1 MSQTV
6 KQPLVSIIT
15 PSFNSELHIEDTIK
29 SIQNQEYTN
38 WELIITDDCSS
49 DGTLKIIEHYTKID
63 SRIKLFRLKVNSG
76 SGIARNKSIEN
87 AKGRYIAFC
96 DSDDIWYSNKLQVQ
110 VSFMEKY
117 NLSFTYSGYDI
128 IDEKNNVISLFI
140 PKPELTYFD
149 LRRSNQIG
157 CLTAIYDTKKL
168 GKLYMS
174 EIRNRQDWV
183 LWLNIL
189 RLIKKTKGLETK
201 LASYR
206 ISKTSISR
214 NKLKMIKF
222 HWKVYYNELGYS
234 ASKSLFLLFQYLWFY
249 FKKKK

>member
-1 MSQTV
+1 MDKKSE
-6 KQPLVSIIT
+6 LVSIIT
-15 PSFNSELHIEDTIK
+15 PTFNSEKFLVNTIE
-29 SIQNQEYTN
+29 SIRNQSYQN
-38 WELIITDDCSS
+38 WELLITDDCSS
-49 DGTLKIIEHYTKID
+49 DGTINIIEHYIKID
-63 SRIKLFRLKVNSG
+63 SRIKLFNLKFNSG

-96 DSDDIWYSNKLQVQ
+96 DSDDIWYSNKLREQ
-110 VSFMEKY
+110 VSFLDNN

-128 IDEKNNVISLFI
+128 IDEENNIISSFI
-140 PKPELTYFD
+140 PKSELTYFD
-149 LRRSNQIG
+149 LLQSNQIG
-157 CLTAIYDTKKL
+157 CLTALYDTKKL

-183 LWLNIL
+183 LWLNIFK
-189 RLIKKTKGLETK
+189 RIKKTKGLERT
-201 LASYR
+201 LGSYR
-206 ISKTSISR
+206 IRKNSISR

-234 ASKSLFLLFQYLWFY
+234 ASKSLYLLFQYLWFY